1 MAFLLGIRAYRQMD
15 DRKGVP
21 LREDLLAAIRNEPL
35 PPLPRRSPA
44 RLNGSAP
51 PPAPLPGC

>member
-1 MAFLLGIRAYRQMD
+1 MRAYRQMD

-35 PPLPRRSPA
+35 PPLPSSARA
-44 RLNGSAP
+44 RLNGSTP
-51 PPAPLPGC
+51 PPAPRRAC